1 MRDKGDKKMKILL
14 SPVML
19 ILLIL
24 ANQPRAIQN
33 HAKTPPYLSQFPT
46 VERVKAEVKGTDP
59 VDTAARQQEAFWLLN
74 QMITEVAGPRF
85 DNDELTKAEEDL
97 RSLYGE
103 AFQWYQYKERAP
115 SPQDQPRANKLLE
128 FYEKDPGFLDDLL
141 KRFFTPAFRAGYYR
155 TTKKQPP
162 GSSQNAQANPS
173 SGGAA
178 ATGADLGFPTEPTAV
193 LSVTNGFRDPA
204 AGKTLTN
211 MPLYLFNDS
220 FASLLKRTRLL
231 DGAPGAKTKVT
242 PLRIWATA
250 CFTSSPLC
258 NGVMSEIQG
267 HMVGVA
273 KMDATGRATFQA
285 VPPGSYYVAAL
296 TALNQQPVVW
306 DLRVDIKSG
315 ANSVSLDQGNTAA
328 IDSRVTPT
336 AARSIGQ
343 SATGASA
350 GTAENVPPAAPR
362 PIGPKNS
369 TLTIAASNGRNP
381 VAGTYLYLLD
391 DDAEQILKRAN
402 FQQQMLLGKP
412 LPLLNSFEFVSRMVA
427 LQQND
432 PRFKLLEGLG
442 GESLIPPEVKRQYD
456 LGVEALSQHVVGY
469 VKTNAA
475 GRASFPTV
483 PAGTYYIYGTTSHY
497 VKVGEVVT
505 IDRTTPAPTVT
516 KDRDFG
522 YDAATIWNLKVSIK
536 PGPNSTT
543 LSQANAAFVTGR
555 T

>member
-1 MRDKGDKKMKILL
+1 MKARILL
-14 SPVML
+14 VTLIVWILINSP
-19 ILLIL
+19 IPI
-24 ANQPRAIQN
+24 RAQ
-33 HAKTPPYLSQFPT
+33 AKPKPPPYLSQFPT

-85 DNDELTKAEEDL
+85 DDDQLSKAEEDL
-97 RSLYGE
+97 MSQYGE
-103 AFQWYQYKERAP
+103 ACQWYQYRERAP
-115 SPQDQPRANKLLE
+115 SPQDEPRSNRLLE
-128 FYEKDPGFLDDLL
+128 FYAKDPGFLDDLL
-141 KRFFTPAFRAGYYR
+141 KRFFTPAFRVGYYR

-162 GSSQNAQANPS
+162 GASQNAQANPS

-178 ATGADLGFPTEPTAV
+178 ATGAELGFPTEPTAV

-220 FASLLKRTRLL
+220 FASLLKGTGLL
-231 DGAPGAKTKVT
+231 NGAPGAKTKVT
-242 PLRIWATA
+242 PLRIWVTA

-267 HMVGVA
+267 HMVGAA
-273 KMDATGRATFQA
+273 KMDATGRATFKA
-285 VPPGSYYVAAL
+285 VPPGSYYVTAL

-315 ANSVSLDQGNTAA
+315 ANSVGLDQGNIAA

-336 AARSIGQ
+336 AAKSIAQ
-343 SATGASA
+343 SATGAGS
-350 GTAENVPPAAPR
+350 GTAENVQPAPAR

-369 TLTIAASNGRNP
+369 TLTIAASNGARNP
-381 VAGTYLYLLD
+381 VSGTYLYLLD

-412 LPLLNSFEFVSRMVA
+412 LPPLNSFEFVARMVA

-432 PRFKLLEGLG
+432 PRFKLLEDFG

-456 LGVEALSQHVVGY
+456 LGVDALSQHVVGY
-469 VKTNAA
+469 VKTDAV
-475 GRASFPTV
+475 GRASFPPV
-483 PAGTYYIYGTTSHY
+483 PAGTYYIYGTTSQY

-505 IDRTTPAPTVT
+505 IDRRTPAPTVT
-516 KDRDFG
+516 KNRDFG
-522 YDAATIWNLKVSIK
+522 YDTATIWNLKVSIK

-555 T
+555 N